1 MEDVAKQIDMV
12 SDRAQRV
19 ERWLVRWEPVLV
31 LLFMWLVFISIPIY
45 LGRIGLS
52 WDGLNHQIYLGWVA
66 DSPRFDRDYMAAS
79 LQAYQFPYLYW
90 PVYKLAISGVS
101 GITAGAVLSSL
112 HLIVVPPVWM
122 VSKSLIPGK
131 DLLSIGLRTA
141 AVILGFLSAVPLKTL
156 EATGND
162 LLAAAPMLWGIAI
175 AFKALASEQFVGEQS
190 CTRAAILSGLMGGIA
205 VAAKFSNG
213 PLAVVLPLLFLFAQG
228 TPLQR
233 IKWVVLNGAA
243 LGIGFV
249 VTYSYWGY
257 QLWLQFGNP
266 IFPFYDGY
274 FEPIRASLGWRR

>member
-1 MEDVAKQIDMV
+1 MEDVEKQIDMV

-31 LLFMWLVFISIPIY
+31 FLFMWLVFISIPIY

-101 GITAGAVLSSL
+101 GITAGIVLSSL

-122 VSKSLIPGK
+122 ISKSLIPGK

-141 AVILGFLSAVPLKTL
+141 AVILAFLSAVPLKTL

-162 LLAAAPMLWGIAI
+162 LLAAAPMLWAI
-175 AFKALASEQFVGEQS
+175 ALIFQ
-190 CTRAAILSGLMGGIA
+190 AIAHNKKDVKISLSRTAVLSGLLAGIA
-205 VAAKFSNG
+205 TAAKLSNG
-213 PLAVVLPLLFLFAQG
+213 PLVLLLPGLFFFVQEAPRERVRLVVLHIGAMAAGFL
-228 TPLQR
+228 
-233 IKWVVLNGAA
+233 
-243 LGIGFV
+243 
-249 VTYSYWGY
+249 VTYGYWGY

-266 IFPFYDGY
+266 FFPFYDPY
-274 FEPIRASLGWRR
+274 FEPVRHLLGWHR